1 MKGSILLV
9 IFLCAVFLV
18 VAEAEERRPKQVRIE
33 EANVYDYAVVQ
44 QQDGKNKKTGP
55 LKQDRAPKQLD
66 FGFPPW
72 IYPGSAPNPYYLLPS
87 TLGIGQ
93 QMFYGSQGKV
103 HVCKMNSVYYLIR
116 KRITDSTCLRVR
128 ASSGS

>member
-9 IFLCAVFLV
+9 TFLSAVFLV

-33 EANVYDYAVVQ
+33 EASVVEQ

-93 QMFYGSQGKV
+93 LMFFGSQGKV
-103 HVCKMNSVYYLIR
+103 HVSMKNEQFL
-116 KRITDSTCLRVR
+116 
-128 ASSGS
+128 